1 MEAFQS
7 GTFLRDESI
16 VVSLRRQLLMASVPL
31 ALFELLAA
39 AWPVYALMSF
49 DKLDRVTV
57 VQVGAPLYALALVAW
72 VSVYGSWIRPIAKLT
87 KERSAGTLTSSV
99 TTPDGEHLGIGVVR
113 MAHAL
118 PGAQFQAGDAT
129 ATVIDLAGVQRPDL
143 REETE

>member
-49 DKLDRVTV
+49 DKLDRSLPREWT
-57 VQVGAPLYALALVAW
+57 QTFLKKQSIGA
-72 VSVYGSWIRPIAKLT
+72 
-87 KERSAGTLTSSV
+87 
-99 TTPDGEHLGIGVVR
+99 
-113 MAHAL
+113 
-118 PGAQFQAGDAT
+118 
-129 ATVIDLAGVQRPDL
+129 
-143 REETE
+143 REA